1 MNLLTY
7 HLEQNDF
14 RHLMIELSDSEPNT
28 IKYSASLPGGNY
40 SRSFIEKKTF
50 HFEFFFVFPA
60 NDLEVKVVLCE

>member
-28 IKYSASLPGGNY
+28 IRYSASLPGGNY
-40 SRSFIEKKTF
+40 SSSFIEKRLF
-50 HFEFFFVFPA
+50 ILSFFVFPA